1 MPAPGSPPSYPSCKI
16 LGDGVSPD
24 LVHQCIFSTDHIIGT
39 LKKLKLLTIVTITG
53 RGKYIV
59 SENTYLRTRIISM
72 DRHELRLL
80 KSWSEEAMLMWRPER
95 LELLARQNDQGW
107 VESLQA

>member
-1 MPAPGSPPSYPSCKI
+1 MHAKQALSPELHPQTLLVSYIMPAPGAPPSYPSCKI
-16 LGDGVSPD
+16 LGDGVSPG

-59 SENTYLRTRIISM
+59 SENKYY
-72 DRHELRLL
+72 
-80 KSWSEEAMLMWRPER
+80 
-95 LELLARQNDQGW
+95 
-107 VESLQA
+107 

>member
-1 MPAPGSPPSYPSCKI
+1 M
-16 LGDGVSPD
+16 
-24 LVHQCIFSTDHIIGT
+24 
-39 LKKLKLLTIVTITG
+39 
-53 RGKYIV
+53 
-59 SENTYLRTRIISM
+59 YLRTSIISM